1 VSTPGVGSSVAER
14 PEWCPRCGA
23 EGTFHRFGCAFVLLP
38 LSIGTLGVG
47 VIIAVTVALGRDEKR
62 PGFDVRGLMG
72 VFVLYLSLL
81 LLWFLLGKIRRDP

>member
-1 VSTPGVGSSVAER
+1 VAER

-62 PGFDVRGLMG
+62 PGFDV
-72 VFVLYLSLL
+72 LYLSLL